1 MSDLDQESLDAIE
14 RRLIAQADLAPPA
27 GYRDQVLAA
36 VRDAL
41 AKGRGPL
48 DRASSGIDAGS
59 TAALVAMALSA
70 ALVIVAPW
78 VAVTRTATTVPAEP
92 RLVAQARAAGIDLPV
107 AAVAVTSGP
116 PFDAPSPAA
125 LPDLPDRRREAWRLQ
140 NLLQGEL

>member
-14 RRLIAQADLAPPA
+14 RRLIAQAGLAPPA
-27 GYRDQVLAA
+27 GHRDQVLAV
-36 VRDAL
+36 VRDTL
-41 AKGRGPL
+41 AEGRGPL
-48 DRASSGIDAGS
+48 ERASSGIDAGS

-107 AAVAVTSGP
+107 AAVATTSGQP
-116 PFDAPSPAA
+116 LGAPSRAA
-125 LPDLPDRRREAWRLQ
+125 LPDLPDRRHDAWRLQ